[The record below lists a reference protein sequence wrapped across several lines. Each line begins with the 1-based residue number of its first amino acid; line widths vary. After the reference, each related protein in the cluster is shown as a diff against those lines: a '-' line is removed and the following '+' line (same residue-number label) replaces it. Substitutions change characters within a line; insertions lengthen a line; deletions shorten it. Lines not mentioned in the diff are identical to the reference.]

1 LLRLLGG
8 ERGFSLDRRL
18 DRTALGTKPDH
29 RRVANLGHSREAER
43 YWLEHPLPVRDR
55 ASRIGRQDN
64 PLAQVDRTVLP
75 LSHKSLCHPEP
86 VNRLAAD
93 F

>member
-1 LLRLLGG
+1 VASPLTGAWTGLPLGLSQITG
-8 ERGFSLDRRL
+8 GSPTWATPAKLS
-18 DRTALGTKPDH
+18 G
-29 RRVANLGHSREAER
+29 
-43 YWLEHPLPVRDR
+43 EHPLPVRDR

-64 PLAQVDRTVLP
+64 PLAQVGRTVLP